1 MKWYRKIA
9 YAMIYENIIWNDI
22 FKFISNTYKMIII
35 LIILILKI
43 FKIKIINIIQYTIWN
58 DIEISK

>member
-9 YAMIYENIIWNDI
+9 YAMIYEYIIWNDI